1 MISPPTAWEIRAV
14 LIEYLNT
21 VTDLVAWFD
30 ANASELRIIEHQAGV
45 TPKRLEVTIDVARVA
60 LRDLN
65 SCPRYDV
72 QFDLHVFDTGVNTR
86 EANYALG
93 LLEQALIGEEALWR
107 TGFWPSEY
115 VVLRNILLDLRLSQ
129 SPQGEGWTVATA
141 FKAIM
146 RYE

>member
-1 MISPPTAWEIRAV
+1 MISPPLAWEVRAV

-30 ANASELRIIEHQAGV
+30 ANADGLRIIEHFAGV
-45 TPKRLEVTIDVARVA
+45 TPKRLGVTIDVARVVPT
-60 LRDLN
+60 DQN
-65 SCPRYDV
+65 SCPRYNV

-86 EANYALG
+86 DANYALG

-107 TGFWPSEY
+107 TGFWSGEY
-115 VVLRNILLDLRLSQ
+115 VVLRNIQLDLRLSQ